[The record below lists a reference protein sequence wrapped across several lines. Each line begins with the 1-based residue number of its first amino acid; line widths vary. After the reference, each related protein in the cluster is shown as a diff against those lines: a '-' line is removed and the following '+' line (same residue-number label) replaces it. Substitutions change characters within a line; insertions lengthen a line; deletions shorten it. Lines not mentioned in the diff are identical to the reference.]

1 MTPEIIADNGYVII
15 AVNSI
20 EYRQAQC
27 CAYSIK
33 SKMPTASITLVVPD
47 SDIVDEKFL
56 TGFDAIVQLPF
67 KQHTNRRQND
77 WQLYWCSPYTNTIA
91 LDCKT
96 LVKDDQTTMWDY
108 LIDHHSIA
116 FPTSVNDIRQHKIK
130 TKHQL
135 HLENEYDLEVVY
147 SGMFFFKK
155 NAESLKHFKMADVY
169 FQNWNQ
175 VYGEF
180 LKAQHI
186 PDFFEADV
194 LHTLVANHIG
204 VDVTTHHNV
213 LSYIDMRHS
222 VTVGVL
228 GKIKNWTD
236 NLTVWSS
243 DTGKIKI
250 QNYAINGTIYYH
262 ENEFLTDEIFSEQ
275 ESYYYNVTK

>member
-1 MTPEIIADNGYVII
+1 MSSEIISENGYVII
-15 AVNSI
+15 AVNPI
-20 EYRQAQC
+20 EFRQAQC
-27 CAYSIK
+27 CAFSIK
-33 SKMPTASITLVVPD
+33 SKMPEASITLVVPD
-47 SDIVDEKFL
+47 SNKVEGSFL
-56 TGFDAIVQLPF
+56 DGFDAVADLPF
-67 KQHTNRRQND
+67 KKHTTCRQND
-77 WQLYWCSPYTNTIA
+77 WQLYWCSPYENTIA
-91 LDCKT
+91 IDCKS
-96 LVKDDQTTMWDY
+96 LVKDDQTSMWDY
-108 LIDHHSIA
+108 LIDHCSIA
-116 FPTSVNDIRQHKIK
+116 FPTSVNDIRQHQIK
-130 TKHQL
+130 TKHQH
-135 HLENEYDLEVVY
+135 HLENEYNLEVVY

-155 NAESLKHFKMADVY
+155 DAESLKHFKMADVY

-175 VYGEF
+175 VYSEF

-194 LHTLVANHIG
+194 LHTLVANHIDA
-204 VDVTTHHNV
+204 DVTTYHNV
-213 LSYIDMRHS
+213 LSYVDMRNS